1 MSKGNVISFA
11 ERKAV
16 FQTQAEFLD
25 LLDQDIK
32 ANPESIQPIP
42 HGLMQRIQA
51 LRAQADE
58 NRRRELQEG

>member
-11 ERKAV
+11 ERKAEL
-16 FQTQAEFLD
+16 QTEAEFLD

-42 HGLMQRIQA
+42 RGLFLQMDEIRA
-51 LRAQADE
+51 LADA
-58 NRRRELQEG
+58 NRRRELLKG